1 MTCLVDGLHKNSI
14 NSKQTRIFKD
24 HHSCALMASTR
35 VSKLS
40 IEEIKRLLREQSWS
54 PPVYAWRVE
63 SDLDSVG
70 EPALWVWAVYE
81 APEVDLEA
89 ARRAESRIRKT
100 VADAGDDRWVFV
112 RFWTRDEFE
121 EDDTDNTDES
131 VDSDLTTHGRGE
143 DK

>member
-1 MTCLVDGLHKNSI
+1 
-14 NSKQTRIFKD
+14 
-24 HHSCALMASTR
+24 MASTR
-35 VSKLS
+35 VSELS
-40 IEEIKRLLREQSWS
+40 IEEIKRLLSEQSWS

-89 ARRAESRIRKT
+89 ARRAESLIRKT
-100 VADAGDDRWVFV
+100 IADAGDDRWVFV

-121 EDDTDNTDES
+121 EEDVEEDDEGVDQDYSSES
-131 VDSDLTTHGRGE
+131 VGDSQ
-143 DK
+143 

>member
-1 MTCLVDGLHKNSI
+1 M
-14 NSKQTRIFKD
+14 
-24 HHSCALMASTR
+24 
-35 VSKLS
+35 
-40 IEEIKRLLREQSWS
+40 
-54 PPVYAWRVE
+54 
-63 SDLDSVG
+63 
-70 EPALWVWAVYE
+70 YE